1 MTLVFQSTT
10 STVSGAIS
18 GGKTS
23 DNGKTSSV
31 DGFGQALVQQ
41 MTNAGTPTQSTP
53 TAKDTAQMMLNASVQ
68 MLKDLTMFSQGSQA
82 IDKPELSMAEG
93 NTDQEGTLDFSQMIL
108 SLMKDLEKLE
118 EALEKDPSLLQEL
131 QAWLM
136 QASTVLSNVQ
146 VQGQQAGVQ
155 QQLPEGDVQSIS
167 PLAAHPETI
176 RFAVQDTLTQ
186 LSNMLKNNTLGDQA
200 KPQLMQLAQSFQTLL
215 TEGGDGKSKEIVQN
229 KSQVASAVASYLDGE
244 EPVSVD
250 RKELPVSIKP
260 VTSSVQTFDAKER
273 LTAKLIDGGST
284 EEAATGNTDSIT
296 EQNFT
301 AGQLALR
308 TGSTA
313 PVKAMAQPIP
323 VNQFAN
329 EMTNLVVNKL
339 EFVKLQGFTEARISL
354 NPEHLGQVDIKI
366 TMQNGQLVAQFMTRN
381 SDAREL
387 IDQQMSQLRSALQ
400 GQGLQVE
407 KLEVTQ
413 SSQSSSSQF
422 YQDGRQPGS
431 GQQDSNRRS
440 REKDVPSDDAVATA
454 AITEEWNE
462 WLAERQEVDAQSH
475 TGAFTA
481 SV

>member
-10 STVSGAIS
+10 STVGGAIS

-41 MTNAGTPTQSTP
+41 MTNAGTPTTSTP
-53 TAKDTAQMMLNASVQ
+53 TAKDTAAMMLNASVQ
-68 MLKDLTMFSQGSQA
+68 MLKDLTMFSQVSQA
-82 IDKPELSMAEG
+82 IDKPELSVTEG
-93 NTDQEGTLDFSQMIL
+93 NTDQEGTLDLSQMIL

-136 QASTVLSNVQ
+136 QATTVLSNVQ
-146 VQGQQAGVQ
+146 VQGQAGVQ
-155 QQLPEGDVQSIS
+155 QQLPEGELQSIP
-167 PLAAHPETI
+167 PLAAHPDTI

-186 LSNMLKNNTLGDQA
+186 LSNMVKNNTLGDQA
-200 KPQLMQLAQSFQTLL
+200 KSQLMQLAQSFQTLL
-215 TEGGDGKSKEIVQN
+215 TEGGSGNSKEIVQN

-244 EPVSVD
+244 APVSVD
-250 RKELPVSIKP
+250 RKELPVSMKP

-284 EEAATGNTDSIT
+284 EEAAAGNTDSIT

-308 TGSTA
+308 TGNTA
-313 PVKAMAQPIP
+313 PVKAMAQPVP

-354 NPEHLGQVDIKI
+354 NPEHLGQVDIRI

-422 YQDGRQPGS
+422 YQEGRQPGS

-462 WLAERQEVDAQSH
+462 WLAERQEVDARSH

>member
-10 STVSGAIS
+10 STLSGAIS
-18 GGKTS
+18 GGKTA

-41 MTNAGTPTQSTP
+41 MTNAGAPTSSTP
-53 TAKDTAQMMLNASVQ
+53 TAKDTAAMMLNASVQ
-68 MLKDLTMFSQGSQA
+68 MLKELTMFSQCSQS
-82 IDKPELSMAEG
+82 IDKPELSMTEG
-93 NTDQEGTLDFSQMIL
+93 STDEEGTLDFSQMIL
-108 SLMKDLEKLE
+108 SLVKDLEKLE

-136 QASTVLSNVQ
+136 QAMTVLRNVQ
-146 VQGQQAGVQ
+146 VQGQAGVQ
-155 QQLPEGDVQSIS
+155 QQLPPEGDAQSMS

-186 LSNMLKNNTLGDQA
+186 LSNMLKNNTLSDQA
-200 KPQLMQLAQSFQTLL
+200 KPQLMQLAQSFQALL
-215 TEGGDGKSKEIVQN
+215 TEGGNGNSKEIIQN
-229 KSQVASAVASYLDGE
+229 KSQVTSAFASYLNGE

-250 RKELPVSIKP
+250 RKEIPVNIKP
-260 VTSSVQTFDAKER
+260 ETSSVQTSDAKER
-273 LTAKLIDGGST
+273 LIAKLTDAGST
-284 EEAATGNTDSIT
+284 EEANTGNADSIT

-308 TGSTA
+308 TGNAA
-313 PVKAMAQPIP
+313 PVKAMAQPVP
-323 VNQFAN
+323 VEQFAK

-339 EFVKLQGFTEARISL
+339 EFVKLQGVTEARISL

-440 REKDVPSDDAVATA
+440 REKDVPSDDALATA

-462 WLAERQEVDAQSH
+462 WLADRQEVDGQSH
-475 TGAFTA
+475 TGTFTA